1 MERVIRV
8 AVFLLCLIPFGWLV
22 YGAFNGGL
30 GADPAE
36 TVMLETGEWALRFL
50 ALTLLA
56 SPLRAWTGSSIP
68 LKLRRMLGLYS
79 FFYASVHFVAF
90 LQFYIGWTG
99 AALAEELA
107 ERPYVLAGFAAWLVM
122 LPLAATSTRAM
133 QRRLRARWVQLH
145 KLVYVAAIAACLHL
159 LWQARS
165 DIGEALVY
173 IAVFAAL
180 LAWRVR
186 RAVKKRRGARV
197 SSA

>member
-68 LKLRRMLGLYS
+68 FKLRRMLGLYS

-165 DIGEALVY
+165 DVGEALVY